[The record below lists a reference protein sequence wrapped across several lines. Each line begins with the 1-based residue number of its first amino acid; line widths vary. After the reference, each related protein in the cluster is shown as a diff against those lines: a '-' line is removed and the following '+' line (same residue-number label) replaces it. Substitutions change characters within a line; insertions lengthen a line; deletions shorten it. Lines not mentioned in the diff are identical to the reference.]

1 MNNQETA
8 GDPMDIQ
15 MTELLQKMVDEAP
28 FGMYVLDTER
38 KILFWSGGAERITG
52 YSREEMVGRHCY
64 EGELDHIDQEGT
76 HLCHDFCP
84 MLATI
89 YDGQSRQQPV
99 FLKDRTGRRISV
111 MVHTE
116 PLFKGDETLGAIEY
130 FWVLPEGEYPVPEER

>member
-8 GDPMDIQ
+8 GDSMDIQ

-64 EGELDHIDQEGT
+64 EGELT
-76 HLCHDFCP
+76 
-84 MLATI
+84 T
-89 YDGQSRQQPV
+89 S
-99 FLKDRTGRRISV
+99 TRRGLICAMISAPCWPPS
-111 MVHTE
+111 MMGSHGSN
-116 PLFKGDETLGAIEY
+116 PCS
-130 FWVLPEGEYPVPEER
+130 